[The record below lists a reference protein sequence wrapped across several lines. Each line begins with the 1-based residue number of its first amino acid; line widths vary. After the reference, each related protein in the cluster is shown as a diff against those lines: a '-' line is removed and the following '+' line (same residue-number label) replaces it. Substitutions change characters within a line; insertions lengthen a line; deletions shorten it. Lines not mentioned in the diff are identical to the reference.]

1 METSM
6 GSITLDYLDADNIKR
21 RVLVP
26 SKDVDPSEG
35 IPISLDVDRLFPDTP
50 LGFRQ
55 RLVNELWAQN
65 LIEKAD
71 FLSPTAP
78 NRIRA
83 ALLAAIKGDT
93 VEIIN
98 YARSM

>member
-1 METSM
+1 MAI
-6 GSITLDYLDADNIKR
+6 SIDYLDTNNIKR

-35 IPISLDVDRLFPDTP
+35 IPLSLDVDRLFADAP

-55 RLVNELWAQN
+55 RLVAELWAQG

-71 FLSPTAP
+71 FLTDTAA

-98 YARSM
+98 FARSK